1 MGYGPLLLSLLLT
14 AGFADPQ
21 IDGLLARVSEE
32 AEVFRRTAVK
42 LIAQETLRQR
52 ALQPPP
58 RFRPRA
64 GQAATQPPPI
74 VYRTREIVSE
84 YSYGVLRDSPGSL
97 HEFRQVLSVDGR
109 PVSAPARARRKL
121 LAGLSSPDDRARQS
135 MLEEFARYTLRGA
148 ATDFGP
154 ALLLFAPGRM
164 GDYRFEAGGKARV
177 GAEPALILRF
187 RQTGGP
193 ASLTVFET
201 RQVVR
206 HALEG
211 ELWVRETDGLP
222 LRIVLRSQRRQGPD
236 TLSDHATIE
245 YAPAPFGVL
254 VPVSVVRRLHAGEL
268 LLEEDVFRYSPFR
281 MFAADA
287 EIKFP

>member
-21 IDGLLARVSEE
+21 IEGLLARVSEE

-164 GDYRFEAGGKARV
+164 GDYRFEAAGKARV

-193 ASLTVFET
+193 GPSPYSKPGRSFAMRWKANSGCARPTACPCASSSG
-201 RQVVR
+201 
-206 HALEG
+206 ANA
-211 ELWVRETDGLP
+211 
-222 LRIVLRSQRRQGPD
+222 SQGPD

>member
-1 MGYGPLLLSLLLT
+1 MGHGPLLPASVLLAAL
-14 AGFADPQ
+14 AAPQ
-21 IDGLLARVSEE
+21 IERLLARVSEE

-64 GQAATQPPPI
+64 GKAATQPPPI

-84 YSYGVLRDSPGSL
+84 YTYGVLRESPGL
-97 HEFRQVLSVDGR
+97 LLEFRQVLSVDGR
-109 PVSAPARARRKL
+109 PVSAPARARTRL
-121 LAGLSSPDDRARQS
+121 LAGLSSPDDRAKRR

-164 GDYRFEAGGKARV
+164 DDYRIEAGGQARV

-187 RQTGGP
+187 RQIGGP
-193 ASLTVFET
+193 GSLTVFEN
-201 RQVVR
+201 RHVVR
-206 HALEG
+206 HPLEG
-211 ELWVRETDGLP
+211 ELWVRETDGVP
-222 LRIVLRSQRRQGPD
+222 LRIVLVSKRRQGD
-236 TLSDHATIE
+236 QTLLDHATIE

-254 VPVSVVRRLHAGEL
+254 VPVSVVRRSHAGEL
-268 LLEEDVFRYSPFR
+268 LVEEDVFRYSPFR

-287 EIKFP
+287 EISFP